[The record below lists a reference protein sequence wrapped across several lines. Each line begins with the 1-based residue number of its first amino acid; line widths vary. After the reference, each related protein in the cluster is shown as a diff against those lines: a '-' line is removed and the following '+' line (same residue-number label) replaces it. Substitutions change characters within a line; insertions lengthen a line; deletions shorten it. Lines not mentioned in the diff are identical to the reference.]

1 MRRSCCSLALALAL
15 VLASVPALAGISLG
29 GPGRGGA
36 VAIGGAKV
44 ILVPEGDPDGSGDAT
59 LFFDTRRGQ
68 ICFDID
74 LDDVESVVAVHI
86 HAGEVGQ
93 SNEDLLLVDLDFANQ
108 GLGGCARAGKE
119 LVRSILDNLD
129 SKDPAAF
136 YLHVHSAAFSTGAV
150 RGQIEKD

>member
-1 MRRSCCSLALALAL
+1 MHRRCCSIAFALTLAF
-15 VLASVPALAGISLG
+15 ASAPALAGVSLG
-29 GPGRGGA
+29 ASGKGVAFGGGA
-36 VAIGGAKV
+36 TVVLA
-44 ILVPEGDPDGSGDAT
+44 PEGDPDGSGDAT
-59 LFFDTRRGQ
+59 LSLDPRRGQ

-74 LDDVESVVAVHI
+74 LDDVDSVVAVHI

-150 RGQIEKD
+150 RGQIERD